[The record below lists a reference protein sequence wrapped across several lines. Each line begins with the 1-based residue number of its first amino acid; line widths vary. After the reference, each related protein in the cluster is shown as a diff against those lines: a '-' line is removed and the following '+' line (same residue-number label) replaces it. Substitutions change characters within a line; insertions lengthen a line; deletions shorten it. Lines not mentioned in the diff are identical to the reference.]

1 MNAVIEDVSTG
12 RKWRSLIWLGL
23 IWTATLVALVPL
35 ALVFSWIL
43 GAGLP
48 ALSWDFFTQIPAP
61 IGQEG
66 GGMANAMLGTLTLVA
81 LASLVGV
88 PLGITCGVF
97 LAEYPLSRLTRLL
110 RFVLDLLT
118 SVPSIVVGLFVYA
131 LLVVPMKGFSAW
143 AGATALA
150 IIMLPIVGKT
160 TEEVL
165 KLVPD
170 HIREAGLA
178 LGISRWRVIVSVVL
192 KGSSG
197 AVATGVILAVARA
210 AGESA
215 PLLFTAFSNQFW
227 ASGLNSPTPSLPVQI
242 YTYAISP
249 YPEWQQLAW
258 AGALVL
264 VSLVFILNLS
274 TRLIMRRSGVIR
286 SR

>member
-1 MNAVIEDVSTG
+1 
-12 RKWRSLIWLGL
+12 
-23 IWTATLVALVPL
+23 
-35 ALVFSWIL
+35 
-43 GAGLP
+43 
-48 ALSWDFFTQIPAP
+48 
-61 IGQEG
+61 
-66 GGMANAMLGTLTLVA
+66 MANAMLGTLTLVA